1 MDFLGSLQVDSDVS
15 MASNSTRIAFFGG
28 SLLHL
33 LAILSIILILLSVG
47 TLMLRPI
54 RVRAQ
59 VPGETRRA
67 FLSQIQ
73 SICRS
78 SGWGAEYLPASLFR
92 LGQLRCYQH
101 SRRAWCGP
109 WSRVQR

>member
-59 VPGETRRA
+59 VLGETGRA

-78 SGWGAEYLPASLFR
+78 SGVGGRISSSKSFPSRATPLLPT
-92 LGQLRCYQH
+92 
-101 SRRAWCGP
+101 
-109 WSRVQR
+109 